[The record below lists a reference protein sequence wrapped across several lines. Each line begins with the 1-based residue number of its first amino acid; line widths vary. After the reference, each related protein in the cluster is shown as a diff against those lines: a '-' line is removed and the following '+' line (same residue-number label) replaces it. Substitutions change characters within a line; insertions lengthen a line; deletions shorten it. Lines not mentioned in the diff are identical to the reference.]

1 MSDKNLNE
9 TSYDFSTREE
19 MLDKLRAYMNEPD
32 DDSIRLKEEIKSRLL
47 KCPELLWALNAGE
60 EYESVLFDSEGNLNV
75 TGEWDIYF
83 GENSFI
89 RPFLFIPETQDTVAN
104 YLCYQVSTDENMR
117 YNNDMKYLVITFTIL
132 VHDKNSVDKETGI
145 ARHDLLASI
154 IREMM
159 AWSSITMAHAVPIHE
174 SEGVTDN
181 NYITKILK
189 FQASMPNN
197 LVVTKKGITSFVNKD
212 KV

>member
-1 MSDKNLNE
+1 MSDETLNN
-9 TSYDFSTREE
+9 TSFDFLKKEE
-19 MLDKLRAYMNEPD
+19 MLIKLRSYMNEPD

-60 EYESVLFDSEGNLNV
+60 EYESVLFDSEGNLNE
-75 TGEWDIYF
+75 TGEWDVYF

-104 YLCYQVSTDENMR
+104 YLCYQISTDENMR
-117 YNNDMKYLVITFTIL
+117 FNSEIKYLVITFTIL
-132 VHDKNSVDKETGI
+132 VHAKNAIDEETGI
-145 ARHDLLASI
+145 ARHDLIASI
-154 IREMM
+154 IRELM
-159 AWSSITMAHAVPIHE
+159 AWSGITMSHAVPIHE